1 MTKNP
6 SFKPACSVT
15 APSSSCGGS
24 SVPPPASSGA
34 TGQSP
39 TARARNRRFGRLSAL
54 RADAKVSCKN
64 DVVRETLRVL

>member
-1 MTKNP
+1 
-6 SFKPACSVT
+6 VT

-24 SVPPPASSGA
+24 GVSPPASSGA

-54 RADAKVSCKN
+54 RADAKVPCKN
-64 DVVRETLRVL
+64 ELVKETLRLL